1 MTGVVSLQAPPRGFR
16 IGATAALSVAWLLPT
31 VMVVALLLPDR
42 GKKARADA
50 DADADA
56 SVEVEAEVDAAFL
69 PKTAAL

>member
-31 VMVVALLLPDR
+31 VMVVVLLLPDR